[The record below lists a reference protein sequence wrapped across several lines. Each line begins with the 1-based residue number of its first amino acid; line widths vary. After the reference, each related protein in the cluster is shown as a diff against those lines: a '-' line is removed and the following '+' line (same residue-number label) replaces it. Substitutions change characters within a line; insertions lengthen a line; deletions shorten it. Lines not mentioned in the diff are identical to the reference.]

1 MIKVLPYIFQLLEE
15 HHEELI
21 GNLRNIIENMM
32 GTQGFKKKKSILIHT
47 PPSL

>member
-1 MIKVLPYIFQLLEE
+1 VIRKILEGTHWELEE

-32 GTQGFKKKKSILIHT
+32 GTQEF
-47 PPSL
+47 